1 MTWYP
6 APWGSDQGL
15 MKLVTRTRRQGTV
28 MTAAYSTTSAGMART
43 AKYLSRTPAT

>member
-1 MTWYP
+1 MRPTPVTPPVPTAMRLWMTWYP

-28 MTAAYSTTSAGMART
+28 MTAA
-43 AKYLSRTPAT
+43 